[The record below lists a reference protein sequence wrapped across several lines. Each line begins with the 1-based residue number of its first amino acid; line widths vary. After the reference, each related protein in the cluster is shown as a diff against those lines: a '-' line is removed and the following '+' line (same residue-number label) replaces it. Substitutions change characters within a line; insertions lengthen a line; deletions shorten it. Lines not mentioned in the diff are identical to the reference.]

1 VAAACSSSETKEV
14 LNIIKVGIPHSLFYF
29 YYYPLWKTFFE
40 SLGAQVIK
48 SHPTTRLTVNQGVQ
62 LAVDEACLPI
72 KIYFGHVKELAEKGA
87 DYLFV
92 PRLVSVEAKGYICPK
107 FMGLP
112 DMIRAGIPDLPPLI
126 DITID
131 VSKTDKYLRKDIL
144 RVGRLFKASKKS
156 IEEAY
161 ERGRQELRFCRALAA
176 QGLSPQE
183 AIQVWEGEEIAGQM
197 EERLQLGVLGHG
209 YSLYD
214 DLISMNLI
222 AHLRS
227 LGCKVVLAEHVN
239 SSDIETHAATLTKR
253 VFWTLGRKMV
263 GSALHFDQDDE
274 IDGIVYLACFGCGP
288 DSLVGEIIERRIVNK
303 PFIMLTVDEH
313 TGEAGMITRL
323 EAFVDMIQR
332 QRRKAVESHLSAHG

>member
-1 VAAACSSSETKEV
+1 M
-14 LNIIKVGIPHSLFYF
+14 IKVGIPHSLFYF

-40 SLGAQVIK
+40 SLGAQIIK
-48 SHPTTRLTVNQGVQ
+48 SYPTTRLTVNQGVQ

-72 KIYFGHVKELAEKGA
+72 KVYFGHVKELAEKGV

-92 PRLVSVEAKGYICPK
+92 PRLVSVETKSYICPK

-126 DITID
+126 DMTID
-131 VSKTDKYLRKDIL
+131 ISKTNKYLYTDIV
-144 RVGRLFKASKKS
+144 RVGRLFEASKKR
-156 IEEAY
+156 IWQAY
-161 ERGRQELRFCRALAA
+161 EKGKQELRFCQALAS

-183 AIQVWEGEEIAGQM
+183 AIQVWEGEMVAEQG
-197 EERLQLGVLGHG
+197 EERLRLGVLGHG

-214 DLISMNLI
+214 DLLSMNLI

-227 LGCKVVLAEHVN
+227 LGCQVVLAEHVDPH
-239 SSDIETHAATLTKR
+239 DIEANAATLPKR

-263 GSALHFDQDDE
+263 GSALHFDQNDQ

-313 TGEAGMITRL
+313 TGEAGMLTRL
-323 EAFVDMIQR
+323 EAFVDMIER
-332 QRRKAVESHLSAHG
+332 QRRQAVESNLSPHG